1 MTTLKTAVYQTISS
15 LALDVLLSKLAS
27 LILFQG
33 ALFSGVDGFS
43 SKLEKKKTVE
53 GSILLHWA
61 QLLEGS
67 LALNPGLN

>member
-43 SKLEKKKTVE
+43 SKLEKKNRGRFYSPAL
-53 GSILLHWA
+53 GSVVGRQFSA
-61 QLLEGS
+61 
-67 LALNPGLN
+67 

>member
-43 SKLEKKKTVE
+43 SKLEKKKPWKVLFSCT
-53 GSILLHWA
+53 
-61 QLLEGS
+61 
-67 LALNPGLN
+67 GLSCWKAV

>member
-43 SKLEKKKTVE
+43 SKLEKKTVE